1 MDEINKRISDQ
12 YPTDHVTSRQR
23 HFLAVFFLSFLW
35 GSLGV
40 DRFYLGKFW
49 TGLLKLL
56 TFGGFGLWTLIDL
69 TIIMTGSMRDKQ
81 GYEMLEA
88 AKYKKFAAMTV
99 LIFALVLGAVI
110 LISGASAIYAI
121 TQFVQNGGIENLI
134 PSVDG
139 QIPNLD
145 QYQNLNLNI

>member
-1 MDEINKRISDQ
+1 MDAGNKRISDQ
-12 YPTDHVTSRQR
+12 YPTDTVTNRQR
-23 HFLAVFFLSFLW
+23 HFLAVFFLSFMW
-35 GSLGV
+35 GSFGV

-81 GYEMLEA
+81 GYEMREA

-99 LIFALVLGAVI
+99 LIFALVLGAVV
-110 LISGASAIYAI
+110 LISGASAIYAV
-121 TQFVQNGGIENLI
+121 TQFIQNGGIEKLM

-145 QYQNLNLNI
+145 QYQNFNLNM

>member
-1 MDEINKRISDQ
+1 MDERNKRITDQ
-12 YPTDHVTSRQR
+12 YPTDTVTNRQR
-23 HFLAVFFLSFLW
+23 HFLAVFFLSFMW
-35 GSLGV
+35 GSFGV

-81 GYEMLEA
+81 GYEMREA

-110 LISGASAIYAI
+110 LISGASAIYTV
-121 TQFVQNGGIENLI
+121 TQFVQNGGIENLM

-145 QYQNLNLNI
+145 QYQNINLNM

>member
-1 MDEINKRISDQ
+1 MDASNKRITDQ
-12 YPTDHVTSRQR
+12 YPTDTVTSRQR

-35 GSLGV
+35 GSFGV

-88 AKYKKFAAMTV
+88 AKYKKFAVMTV

-110 LISGASAIYAI
+110 LISGASAIYTV

-134 PSVDG
+134 PSADG

-145 QYQNLNLNI
+145 QYQNFNLNI